1 MKKWLKSNAYGSVNS
16 ARMHCSQLKSHQ
28 NRLKKKKK
36 AAENANVKRKSWIQ
50 T

>member
-16 ARMHCSQLKSHQ
+16 ARMHCLQLKSQQ
-28 NRLKKKKK
+28 NRSKKKKK
-36 AAENANVKRKSWIQ
+36 KLLKTQ